1 VNAMNVFYNIMFSIL
16 FIVLFFSTL
25 IKYLVMG
32 YKIKH
37 FVPEP
42 DEEDSV
48 DPTQPSS
55 EKDIA

>member
-1 VNAMNVFYNIMFSIL
+1 MDLLYNIMFSAL

-25 IKYLVMG
+25 IKYLVIG

-37 FVPEP
+37 LVPVP

-48 DPTQPSS
+48 DAAQPSS